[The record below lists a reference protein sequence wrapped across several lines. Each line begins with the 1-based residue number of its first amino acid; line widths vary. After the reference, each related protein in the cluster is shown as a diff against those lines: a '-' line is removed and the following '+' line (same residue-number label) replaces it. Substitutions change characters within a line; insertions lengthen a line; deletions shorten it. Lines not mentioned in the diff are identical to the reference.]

1 VRVSTA
7 FNRMLAIPGAFVRT
21 VNFAPEGV
29 VVEIGARAR
38 RRRCPCGYTTRAC
51 YDTRHRRWRHLDLGS
66 CQLFL
71 ESEIAR
77 LDCPSCEVRTEQVP
91 WARPGARH
99 TKDFED
105 VVAWLAQ
112 RSDKTSVARLLRC
125 SWEAVDHI
133 VTRVVDEHLDTSRL
147 DGLYRIGVDE
157 ISYTRGHRY
166 FTVVAD
172 HDRGKVVWV
181 ATGRDSRALAGF
193 YEALG
198 EERRARIEAVSMD
211 LGSIYRS
218 VTESF
223 VPHAAVCFD
232 PFHVIQLAN
241 RALDHVYGASRPGTD
256 GLITAKQWRA
266 ARYALRA
273 GAERLAEDKRQIL
286 NQFRR
291 TRYQLWRAWELK
303 EMLRDLYRVVE
314 PANARAHLTA
324 WLRSASLSRIG
335 PFVLLA
341 RQLRRHFDRVV
352 AAVEWGLSNSRLE
365 GINGKIRVIQRRG
378 YGYPSPR
385 SLASMIYLCLGGV
398 TVTRPTER

>member
-1 VRVSTA
+1 
-7 FNRMLAIPGAFVRT
+7 
-21 VNFAPEGV
+21 V
-29 VVEIGARAR
+29 VQSWAGHEIIGRATNHTR
-38 RRRCPCGYTTRAC
+38 RAYTT
-51 YDTRHRRWRHLDLGS
+51 S
-66 CQLFL
+66 
-71 ESEIAR
+71 
-77 LDCPSCEVRTEQVP
+77 
-91 WARPGARH
+91 
-99 TKDFED
+99 
-105 VVAWLAQ
+105 
-112 RSDKTSVARLLRC
+112 
-125 SWEAVDHI
+125 
-133 VTRVVDEHLDTSRL
+133 
-147 DGLYRIGVDE
+147 
-157 ISYTRGHRY
+157 
-166 FTVVAD
+166 
-172 HDRGKVVWV
+172 
-181 ATGRDSRALAGF
+181 GRDLLYSIRRLSAAPGSGCRPRAG
-193 YEALG
+193 G
-198 EERRARIEAVSMD
+198 
-211 LGSIYRS
+211 
-218 VTESF
+218 
-223 VPHAAVCFD
+223 CD

-241 RALDHVYGASRPGTD
+241 RALDHVYGASRHGTD
-256 GLITAKQWRA
+256 GLITSRQWRA

-341 RQLRRHFDRVV
+341 RQLRRHFGRVV

-398 TVTRPTER
+398 TYAAH